1 MKPGMTLA
9 ETKLYPAYAQT
20 ALRAKLGRAG
30 IVFQFGVWQPPA
42 HSNPEAAHATAL
54 CALFA
59 QILQAEHDSQAE
71 RIAQYHAGQ
80 LAAAKNNTG
89 REKIRRAAAQN
100 PLPPLT
106 FHPEAA
112 RSVPLDTR
120 FLQSPD
126 SLRPY
131 RDCLQNI
138 RPRSH
143 AAAQTESDPQNWF
156 VRLYCDF
163 NNPPYPLHD
172 LSDTDRLAL
181 WADLCRQTG
190 LLPDN
195 GVSVRDWVRHNGFE
209 CKGRAQLS
217 THPLSN
223 YFDDGLEW
231 WGIWCLTVHHPR
243 RQTVAAI
250 AASAT
255 D

>member
-42 HSNPEAAHATAL
+42 HSDPEAAHAAAL

-131 RDCLQNI
+131 RDYL
-138 RPRSH
+138 
-143 AAAQTESDPQNWF
+143 
-156 VRLYCDF
+156 
-163 NNPPYPLHD
+163 
-172 LSDTDRLAL
+172 
-181 WADLCRQTG
+181 
-190 LLPDN
+190 
-195 GVSVRDWVRHNGFE
+195 
-209 CKGRAQLS
+209 
-217 THPLSN
+217 
-223 YFDDGLEW
+223 
-231 WGIWCLTVHHPR
+231 
-243 RQTVAAI
+243 
-250 AASAT
+250 
-255 D
+255 